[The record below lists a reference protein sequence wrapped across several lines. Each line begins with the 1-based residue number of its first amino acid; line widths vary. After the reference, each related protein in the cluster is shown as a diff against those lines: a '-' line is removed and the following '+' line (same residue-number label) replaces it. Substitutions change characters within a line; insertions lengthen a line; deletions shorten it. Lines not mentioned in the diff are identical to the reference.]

1 MSGYNVSRI
10 MGVDYGLKRIG
21 IAMTDMLHITSS
33 PFGTIEGISM
43 KENMLKI
50 LEIAK
55 TNDVSVI
62 VFGLPVN
69 MNGSEGWMARTVRK
83 VIEEIKLVSSIE
95 VATIDERLTTV
106 QAERILIDEGDVS
119 RKKLKGLKDKI
130 AAALILQVYVD
141 THPSV

>member
-1 MSGYNVSRI
+1 

-21 IAMTDMLHITSS
+21 IAMTDILHITSS
-33 PFGTIEGISM
+33 PFDTIESVSIR
-43 KENMLKI
+43 KNTLKI

-69 MNGSEGWMARTVRK
+69 MNGSEGEMAKTVRK
-83 VIEEIKLVSSIE
+83 VIEEIKLISSIE
-95 VATIDERLTTV
+95 VTTIDERLTTA
-106 QAERILIDEGDVS
+106 QAERILIDEGDIS
-119 RKKLKGLKDKI
+119 RRKRKGLKDKI
-130 AAALILQVYVD
+130 AAALILQIYVD

>member
-1 MSGYNVSRI
+1 MSRI

-21 IAMTDMLHITSS
+21 IAMTDILHITSS
-33 PFGTIEGISM
+33 PFDIIESVSI
-43 KENMLKI
+43 KKNTLKI

-69 MNGSEGWMARTVRK
+69 MNGSEGEMAKTVRK
-83 VIEEIKLVSSIE
+83 VIEEIKLISSIE
-95 VATIDERLTTV
+95 VTTIDERLTTA
-106 QAERILIDEGDVS
+106 QAERILIDEGDIS
-119 RKKLKGLKDKI
+119 RRKRKGLKDKI
-130 AAALILQVYVD
+130 AAALILQIYVD

>member
-1 MSGYNVSRI
+1 

-21 IAMTDMLHITSS
+21 IAMTDILHITSS
-33 PFGTIEGISM
+33 PFDTIESVSI
-43 KENMLKI
+43 KKNTLKI

-55 TNDVSVI
+55 TNNVSVI

-69 MNGSEGWMARTVRK
+69 MNGSEGRMAKTVRK

-95 VATIDERLTTV
+95 VTTIDERLTTA
-106 QAERILIDEGDVS
+106 QAERILIDEGDIS
-119 RKKLKGLKDKI
+119 RKKRKGLKDKI

>member
-1 MSGYNVSRI
+1 

-130 AAALILQVYVD
+130 AAALILQIYVD